1 MTIVGLALI
10 DRLGRRP
17 LLLGGILGM
26 GVALMMLAVS
36 FGMSLNA
43 QTMKLVG
50 VTSLMLY
57 VAAFAVSLGPIFWLI
72 ISEIYP
78 LRIRGL
84 AMSFATAISWV
95 SNLVVSFTFPILLS
109 QLGPSQTFALYAGIT
124 LFAFIFSF
132 YLVPETKGLSL
143 EQIEKNER
151 LGASA

>member
-1 MTIVGLALI
+1 
-10 DRLGRRP
+10 
-17 LLLGGILGM
+17 
-26 GVALMMLAVS
+26 
-36 FGMSLNA
+36 
-43 QTMKLVG
+43 
-50 VTSLMLY
+50 
-57 VAAFAVSLGPIFWLI
+57 
-72 ISEIYP
+72 
-78 LRIRGL
+78 
-84 AMSFATAISWV
+84 MSFATAISWV